1 MRKPGLRLNRMGKAF
16 ETAKR
21 LYNAKR
27 YQKALAV
34 LLSMDDDP
42 AENPELS
49 YYLGLC
55 YSQLEQYDEALLYL
69 EQVVTTHPDFL
80 HLYQCRLLLAVIY
93 TNTER
98 YSLAEYEL
106 KQLMDGGY
114 ESAQVY
120 SVYSYVLFQQKRRDE
135 SLKYIY
141 LAMELDPENP
151 NVLNSTG
158 YIEAEEGNDLDKAL
172 ELCKR
177 AVRKQ
182 PEQAAYLDSLGWVYY
197 KLGKFREAHRYIKR
211 AYKMSDH
218 HPVIKAHLK
227 TVAKEIG
234 ALE

>member
-1 MRKPGLRLNRMGKAF
+1 MGKAF

-21 LYNAKR
+21 LYKAKR

-34 LLSMDDDP
+34 LLSVDEDP

-55 YSQLEQYDEALLYL
+55 YSQTEQYDEALLYL

-98 YSLAEYEL
+98 YSLAEYEI
-106 KQLMDGGY
+106 KQLIDGGY
-114 ESAQVY
+114 ASVQVY
-120 SVYSYVLFQQKRRDE
+120 SVYSYLLFQQNRSEE
-135 SLKYIY
+135 SLKYINM
-141 LAMELDPENP
+141 AMELDPENP
-151 NVLNSTG
+151 NVLNSSG
-158 YIEAEEGNDLDKAL
+158 YIEAEEGYNLDKAL
-172 ELCKR
+172 DLCKQ

-197 KLGKFREAHRYIKR
+197 KLGKFNEAHRYIKR
-211 AYKMSDH
+211 AYQLSDN
-218 HPVIKAHLK
+218 HPIIKSHLK
-227 TVAKEIG
+227 AVAKEIG
-234 ALE
+234 AIE

>member
-1 MRKPGLRLNRMGKAF
+1 MGKAF

-21 LYNAKR
+21 LYKAKR

-34 LLSMDDDP
+34 LHSVDEDP

-55 YSQLEQYDEALLYL
+55 YSQTEQYDEALLYL

-98 YSLAEYEL
+98 YSLAEYEI
-106 KQLMDGGY
+106 KQLIDGGY
-114 ESAQVY
+114 ASVQVY
-120 SVYSYVLFQQKRRDE
+120 SVYSYLLFQQQRSEE
-135 SLKYIY
+135 SLKYINM
-141 LAMELDPENP
+141 AMELDPENP
-151 NVLNSTG
+151 NVLNSSG
-158 YIEAEEGNDLDKAL
+158 YIEAEEGYNLDKAL
-172 ELCKR
+172 DLCKQ

-197 KLGKFREAHRYIKR
+197 KLGKFSEAHRYIKR
-211 AYKMSDH
+211 AYQLSDN
-218 HPVIKAHLK
+218 HPIIKSHLK
-227 TVAKEIG
+227 AVAKEIG
-234 ALE
+234 AVE

>member
-1 MRKPGLRLNRMGKAF
+1 MGKAF

-21 LYNAKR
+21 LYNTKR

-34 LLSMDDDP
+34 FLSVDEDP

-55 YSQLEQYDEALLYL
+55 YSQTEQYDEALLYL

-93 TNTER
+93 THTER

-106 KQLMDGGY
+106 KQLLDGGY
-114 ESAQVY
+114 ASVQVY
-120 SVYSYVLFQQKRRDE
+120 SVYSYVLFQQKRKDE

-141 LAMELDPENP
+141 MALELDPENA

-172 ELCKR
+172 DLCKQ

-197 KLGKFREAHRYIKR
+197 KLGKYSEAHRYIKR
-211 AYKMSDH
+211 AYQISDD
-218 HPVIKAHLK
+218 HPIIKGHLK
-227 TVAKEIG
+227 AVAKEIG
-234 ALE
+234 AFE

>member
-1 MRKPGLRLNRMGKAF
+1 MGKAF

-21 LYNAKR
+21 LYKAKR

-34 LLSMDDDP
+34 LLSVDEDP

-55 YSQLEQYDEALLYL
+55 YSQTEQYDEALLYL

-98 YSLAEYEL
+98 YSLAEYEI
-106 KQLMDGGY
+106 KQLIDGGY
-114 ESAQVY
+114 ASVQVY
-120 SVYSYVLFQQKRRDE
+120 SVYSYLLFQQNRSEE
-135 SLKYIY
+135 SLKYINM
-141 LAMELDPENP
+141 AMELDPENP
-151 NVLNSTG
+151 NVLNSSG
-158 YIEAEEGNDLDKAL
+158 YIEAEEGYNLDKAL
-172 ELCKR
+172 DLCKQ

-197 KLGKFREAHRYIKR
+197 KLGKFSEAHRYIKR
-211 AYKMSDH
+211 AYQLSDN
-218 HPVIKAHLK
+218 HPIIKSHLK
-227 TVAKEIG
+227 AVAKEIG
-234 ALE
+234 AVE

>member
-1 MRKPGLRLNRMGKAF
+1 MGKAF

-21 LYNAKR
+21 LYKAKR

-34 LLSMDDDP
+34 LLSVDEDP

-55 YSQLEQYDEALLYL
+55 YSQTEQYDEALLYL

-98 YSLAEYEL
+98 YSLAEYEI
-106 KQLMDGGY
+106 KQLIDGGY
-114 ESAQVY
+114 ASVQVY
-120 SVYSYVLFQQKRRDE
+120 SVYSYLLFQQQRSDE
-135 SLKYIY
+135 SLKYINM
-141 LAMELDPENP
+141 AMELDPENP
-151 NVLNSTG
+151 NVLNSSG
-158 YIEAEEGNDLDKAL
+158 YIEAEEGYNLDKAL
-172 ELCKR
+172 DLCKQ

-197 KLGKFREAHRYIKR
+197 KLGKFSEAHRYIKR
-211 AYKMSDH
+211 AYQLSDD
-218 HPVIKAHLK
+218 HPIIKSHLK
-227 TVAKEIG
+227 AVAKEIG
-234 ALE
+234 AID

>member
-1 MRKPGLRLNRMGKAF
+1 MGKAF

-21 LYNAKR
+21 LYKAKR

-34 LLSMDDDP
+34 LHSVDEDP

-55 YSQLEQYDEALLYL
+55 YSQTEQYDEALLYL

-98 YSLAEYEL
+98 YSLAEYEV
-106 KQLMDGGY
+106 KQLIDGGY
-114 ESAQVY
+114 ASVQVY
-120 SVYSYVLFQQKRRDE
+120 SVYSYLLFQQQRSEE
-135 SLKYIY
+135 SLKYINM
-141 LAMELDPENP
+141 AMELDPENP
-151 NVLNSTG
+151 NVLNSSG
-158 YIEAEEGNDLDKAL
+158 YIEAEEGYNLDKAL
-172 ELCKR
+172 DLCKQ

-197 KLGKFREAHRYIKR
+197 KLGKFSEAHRYIKR
-211 AYKMSDH
+211 AYQLSDN
-218 HPVIKAHLK
+218 HPIIKSHLK
-227 TVAKEIG
+227 AVAKEIG
-234 ALE
+234 AVE

>member
-1 MRKPGLRLNRMGKAF
+1 MGKAF

-21 LYNAKR
+21 LYKAKR

-34 LLSMDDDP
+34 LLSVDEDP

-55 YSQLEQYDEALLYL
+55 YSQIEQYDEALLYL

-98 YSLAEYEL
+98 YSLAEYEI
-106 KQLMDGGY
+106 KQLIDGGY
-114 ESAQVY
+114 ASVQVY
-120 SVYSYVLFQQKRRDE
+120 SVYSYLLFQQKRSDE
-135 SLKYIY
+135 SLKYINM
-141 LAMELDPENP
+141 AMELDPENP
-151 NVLNSTG
+151 NVLNSSG
-158 YIEAEEGNDLDKAL
+158 YIEAEEGYNLDRAL
-172 ELCKR
+172 DLCKQ

-197 KLGKFREAHRYIKR
+197 KLGKFSEAHRYIKR
-211 AYKMSDH
+211 AYQLSAN
-218 HPVIKAHLK
+218 HPLIKSHLK
-227 TVAKEIG
+227 AVAKEIG
-234 ALE
+234 AVE

>member
-1 MRKPGLRLNRMGKAF
+1 MGKAF

-21 LYNAKR
+21 LYKAKR

-34 LLSMDDDP
+34 LLSVDEDP

-55 YSQLEQYDEALLYL
+55 YSQTEQYDEALLYL

-98 YSLAEYEL
+98 YSLAEYEV
-106 KQLMDGGY
+106 KQLIDGGY
-114 ESAQVY
+114 ASVQVY
-120 SVYSYVLFQQKRRDE
+120 SVYSYLLFQQQRSEE
-135 SLKYIY
+135 SLKYINM
-141 LAMELDPENP
+141 AMELDPENP
-151 NVLNSTG
+151 NVLNSSG
-158 YIEAEEGNDLDKAL
+158 YIEAEEGYNLDKAL
-172 ELCKR
+172 DLCKQ

-197 KLGKFREAHRYIKR
+197 KLGKFSEAHRYIKR
-211 AYKMSDH
+211 AYQLSDN
-218 HPVIKAHLK
+218 HPIIKSHLK
-227 TVAKEIG
+227 AVAKEIG
-234 ALE
+234 AVE

>member
-1 MRKPGLRLNRMGKAF
+1 MGKAF

-21 LYNAKR
+21 LYKAKR

-34 LLSMDDDP
+34 LLSVDEDP

-55 YSQLEQYDEALLYL
+55 YSQIEQYDEALLYL

-98 YSLAEYEL
+98 YSLAEYEI
-106 KQLMDGGY
+106 KQLIDGGY
-114 ESAQVY
+114 ASVQVY
-120 SVYSYVLFQQKRRDE
+120 SVYSYLLFQQQRSEE
-135 SLKYIY
+135 SLKYINM
-141 LAMELDPENP
+141 AMELDPENP
-151 NVLNSTG
+151 NVLNSSG
-158 YIEAEEGNDLDKAL
+158 YIEAEEGYNLDKAL
-172 ELCKR
+172 DLCKQ

-197 KLGKFREAHRYIKR
+197 KLGKFSEAHRYIKR
-211 AYKMSDH
+211 AYQLSDN
-218 HPVIKAHLK
+218 HPIIKSHLK
-227 TVAKEIG
+227 AVAKEIG
-234 ALE
+234 AVE

>member
-1 MRKPGLRLNRMGKAF
+1 MGKAF

-21 LYNAKR
+21 LYKAKR

-34 LLSMDDDP
+34 LLSVDEDP

-55 YSQLEQYDEALLYL
+55 YSQTEQYDEALLYL

-98 YSLAEYEL
+98 YSLAEYEV
-106 KQLMDGGY
+106 KQLIDGGY
-114 ESAQVY
+114 ASVQVY
-120 SVYSYVLFQQKRRDE
+120 SVYSYLLFQQKRSDE
-135 SLKYIY
+135 SLKYINM
-141 LAMELDPENP
+141 AMELDPENP
-151 NVLNSTG
+151 NVLNSSG
-158 YIEAEEGNDLDKAL
+158 YIEAEEGYNLDKAL
-172 ELCKR
+172 DLCKQ

-197 KLGKFREAHRYIKR
+197 KLGKFSEAHRYIKR
-211 AYKMSDH
+211 AYQLSDN
-218 HPVIKAHLK
+218 HPIIKSHLK
-227 TVAKEIG
+227 AVAKEIG
-234 ALE
+234 AVE

>member
-1 MRKPGLRLNRMGKAF
+1 MGKAF

-21 LYNAKR
+21 LYKAKR

-34 LLSMDDDP
+34 LLSVDEDP

-55 YSQLEQYDEALLYL
+55 YSQTEQYDEALLYL

-98 YSLAEYEL
+98 YSLAEYEI
-106 KQLMDGGY
+106 KQLIDGGY
-114 ESAQVY
+114 ASVQVY
-120 SVYSYVLFQQKRRDE
+120 SVYSYLLFQQNRSEE
-135 SLKYIY
+135 SLKYINM
-141 LAMELDPENP
+141 AMELDPENP
-151 NVLNSTG
+151 NVLNSSG
-158 YIEAEEGNDLDKAL
+158 YIEAEEGYNLDKAL
-172 ELCKR
+172 DLCKQ

-197 KLGKFREAHRYIKR
+197 KLGKFSEAHRYIKR
-211 AYKMSDH
+211 AYQLSDD
-218 HPVIKAHLK
+218 HPIIKSHLK
-227 TVAKEIG
+227 AVAKEIG
-234 ALE
+234 AID

>member
-1 MRKPGLRLNRMGKAF
+1 MGKAF

-21 LYNAKR
+21 LYKAKR

-34 LLSMDDDP
+34 LHSVDEDP

-55 YSQLEQYDEALLYL
+55 YSQTEQYDEALLYL

-98 YSLAEYEL
+98 YSLAEYEI
-106 KQLMDGGY
+106 KQLIDGGY
-114 ESAQVY
+114 ASVQVY
-120 SVYSYVLFQQKRRDE
+120 SVYSYLLFQQNRSEE
-135 SLKYIY
+135 SLKYINM
-141 LAMELDPENP
+141 AMELDPENP
-151 NVLNSTG
+151 NVLNSSG
-158 YIEAEEGNDLDKAL
+158 YIEAEEGYNLDKAL
-172 ELCKR
+172 DLCKQ

-197 KLGKFREAHRYIKR
+197 KLGKFSEAHRYIKR
-211 AYKMSDH
+211 AYQLSDN
-218 HPVIKAHLK
+218 HPIIKSHLK
-227 TVAKEIG
+227 AVAKEIG
-234 ALE
+234 AVE

>member
-1 MRKPGLRLNRMGKAF
+1 MGKAF

-21 LYNAKR
+21 LYKAKR

-34 LLSMDDDP
+34 LHSVDEDP

-55 YSQLEQYDEALLYL
+55 YSQTEQYDEALLYL

-98 YSLAEYEL
+98 YSLAEYEV
-106 KQLMDGGY
+106 KQLIDGGY
-114 ESAQVY
+114 ASVQVY
-120 SVYSYVLFQQKRRDE
+120 SVYSYLLFQQQRSEE
-135 SLKYIY
+135 SLKYINM
-141 LAMELDPENP
+141 AMELDPENP
-151 NVLNSTG
+151 NVLNSSG
-158 YIEAEEGNDLDKAL
+158 YIEAEEGYNLDKAL
-172 ELCKR
+172 DLCKQ

-197 KLGKFREAHRYIKR
+197 KLGKFSEAHRYIKR
-211 AYKMSDH
+211 AYQLSDN
-218 HPVIKAHLK
+218 HPIIKRHLK
-227 TVAKEIG
+227 AVAKEIG
-234 ALE
+234 AVE